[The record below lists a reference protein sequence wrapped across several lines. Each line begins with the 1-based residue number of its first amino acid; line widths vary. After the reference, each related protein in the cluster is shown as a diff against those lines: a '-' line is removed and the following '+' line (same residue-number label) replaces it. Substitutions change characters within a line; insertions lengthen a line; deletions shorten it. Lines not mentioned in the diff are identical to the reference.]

1 MFTSNNDT
9 INFIE
14 AIKPS
19 IKRGPLNT
27 DGYYT
32 FASFTYRSYTYII
45 TPADAFLTRVIKK
58 HGTGEV
64 EACVAPHKHNKEGLR
79 DRYTFNTNYLLF
91 NRRQIT
97 VDVARLN
104 AVLLI
109 PGAMEKLTSG
119 NDYEVNH
126 KAILNNTYR
135 SQLYKTSLNAV
146 YKFRKL
152 IRTEDS
158 KTKKLIAPDKA
169 RKAVYDEYG
178 DICFDILIATDD
190 LKRSPV
196 MLRDNRVANL
206 EVCTSEE
213 NKAHFRAVR
222 EFIALA
228 TNPEYEPRCLDA
240 SLKRVEAKKAYAY
253 INGTMSRQDFI
264 SYLISLPDVNHRE
277 AELVNSA
284 KKPSKQVIDLLNKG
298 TVRAMLSL

>member
-9 INFIE
+9 LNFIE

-19 IKRGPLNT
+19 IKRGPINT

-32 FASFTYRSYTYII
+32 FASFKYRSYTYII
-45 TPADAFLTRVIKK
+45 TPADAFITRVIKQ

-64 EACVAPHKHNKEGLR
+64 VACVAPHKHNKEGLR

-119 NDYEVNH
+119 DDYEVNH

-152 IRTEDS
+152 IRTIDS
-158 KTKKLIAPDKA
+158 DTGKLITPDKA
-169 RKAVYDEYG
+169 REDVYNEYG
-178 DICFDILIATDD
+178 DICFDILVATDD
-190 LKRSPV
+190 LKRSPI

-222 EFIALA
+222 EFIALS
-228 TNPEYEPRCLDA
+228 TSPDYEPRIDA

-253 INGTMSRQDFI
+253 TNGTLSRQDFI
-264 SYLISLPDVNHRE
+264 AYMQSLPYVNHRE
-277 AELVNSA
+277 AEIANST
-284 KKPSKQVIDLLNKG
+284 KKPSKQVIELLNKG

>member
-9 INFIE
+9 LNFIE

-19 IKRGPLNT
+19 IKRGLINT

-45 TPADAFLTRVIKK
+45 TPADAFLTRVIKQ

-64 EACVAPHKHNKEGLR
+64 VACVAPHKHNKEGLR

-119 NDYEVNH
+119 DDYEVNH

-152 IRTEDS
+152 IRTVDS
-158 KTKKLIAPDKA
+158 KTGKLIDPDKA
-169 RKAVYDEYG
+169 RKTIYDEYS
-178 DICFDILIATDD
+178 DICFDILVATDD

-196 MLRDNRVANL
+196 MPRDNRVANL
-206 EVCTSEE
+206 EVCKSEE

-222 EFIALA
+222 EFIALS
-228 TNPEYEPRCLDA
+228 TNTDYYPRIDA

-253 INGTMSRQDFI
+253 INGTMDRQDFI
-264 SYLISLPDVNHRE
+264 SYMLSLPDVNDVE
-277 AELVNSA
+277 AARANST
-284 KKPSKQVIDLLNKG
+284 KEPSKQVLDLLNKG

>member
-9 INFIE
+9 LNFIE

-19 IKRGPLNT
+19 IKRGPINT

-32 FASFTYRSYTYII
+32 FASFKYRSYTYII
-45 TPADAFLTRVIKK
+45 TPADAFLTRVIKH

-64 EACVAPHKHNKEGLR
+64 VACIAPHKHNKDGLR

-119 NDYEVNH
+119 DGYEVNH

-135 SQLYKTSLNAV
+135 SQLYKNSLNAV

-152 IRTEDS
+152 IRTVDS
-158 KTKKLIAPDKA
+158 DTKKLIDPDKA
-169 RKAVYDEYG
+169 RETIYNEYS
-178 DICFDILIATDD
+178 DICFDILAATDD
-190 LKRSPV
+190 LKRSPI

-228 TNPEYEPRCLDA
+228 TDTYYEPKIDA
-240 SLKRVEAKKAYAY
+240 SIKRVEAKKASEY
-253 INGTMSRQDFI
+253 INGTLGRQEFI
-264 SYLISLPDVNHRE
+264 AYMQSLPDVNHVE
-277 AELVNSA
+277 AENANST
-284 KKPSKQVIDLLNKG
+284 KEPSKQVIELLNKG
-298 TVRAMLSL
+298 TIRAMLML

>member
-1 MFTSNNDT
+1 MLTSNNDT
-9 INFIE
+9 TKFIE

-19 IKRGPLNT
+19 IKRGLINT
-27 DGYYT
+27 DGYYS

-45 TPADAFLTRVIKK
+45 TPADAFLTRVIKQ
-58 HGTGEV
+58 HGTGNV
-64 EACVAPHKHNKEGLR
+64 VACVAPHKHNKEGLR

-119 NDYEVNH
+119 DDYEVNH

-146 YKFRKL
+146 YKYRKL
-152 IRTEDS
+152 IRTIDS
-158 KTKKLIAPDKA
+158 KTNKLITPDKA
-169 RKAVYDEYG
+169 RELVYNEYS
-178 DICFDILIATDD
+178 DICFDILVATDD
-190 LKRSPV
+190 LKRSPI

-222 EFIALA
+222 EFIALS
-228 TNPEYEPRCLDA
+228 TSTDYEPKIDT

-253 INGTMSRQDFI
+253 TNGTMSRQDFI
-264 SYLISLPDVNHRE
+264 SYLISLPDVNNFE
-277 AELVNSA
+277 AEKVNLT
-284 KKPSKQVIDLLNKG
+284 KKPSKAVLDLLNKG

>member
-9 INFIE
+9 LKFIE

-19 IKRGPLNT
+19 IKRGLINT
-27 DGYYT
+27 DGYYS
-32 FASFTYRSYTYII
+32 FASFTYRSYIYII
-45 TPADAFLTRVIKK
+45 TPADAFLTRVIKQ
-58 HGTGEV
+58 HGTGNI
-64 EACVAPHKHNKEGLR
+64 EACVAPHKHNKDGLR
-79 DRYTFNTNYLLF
+79 ERYTFNTNYLLF

-109 PGAMEKLTSG
+109 PGAMEKLTSS
-119 NDYEVNH
+119 DEYEVNH
-126 KAILNNTYR
+126 KATLNNTYL
-135 SQLYKTSLNAV
+135 SQIYKTSLNAL
-146 YKFRKL
+146 YMYRRL

-158 KTKKLIAPDKA
+158 KTKKLITPDKA
-169 RKAVYDEYG
+169 REDVYNEYS
-178 DICFDILIATDD
+178 DVCFDILVATDD
-190 LKRSPV
+190 LKRSPI

-222 EFIALA
+222 EFIALS
-228 TNPEYEPRCLDA
+228 TSPDYEIKIDA

-253 INGTMSRQDFI
+253 TNGTMSRQDFI
-264 SYLISLPDVNHRE
+264 SYLISLPDVDDFEVRRI
-277 AELVNSA
+277 NST
-284 KKPSKQVIDLLNKG
+284 KKPSKHVLDLLNKG

>member
-1 MFTSNNDT
+1 MLTSNNDT
-9 INFIE
+9 TKFIE

-19 IKRGPLNT
+19 IKRGLINT
-27 DGYYT
+27 DGYYS

-45 TPADAFLTRVIKK
+45 TPADAFLTRVIKQ
-58 HGTGEV
+58 HGTGNV
-64 EACVAPHKHNKEGLR
+64 VACIAPHKHNKEGLR

-104 AVLLI
+104 AALLI

-119 NDYEVNH
+119 DDYEVNH

-146 YKFRKL
+146 YKYRKL
-152 IRTEDS
+152 IRTIDS
-158 KTKKLIAPDKA
+158 KTNKLITPDKA
-169 RKAVYDEYG
+169 RELVYNEYS
-178 DICFDILIATDD
+178 DICFDILVATDD
-190 LKRSPV
+190 LKRSPI

-222 EFIALA
+222 EFIALS
-228 TNPEYEPRCLDA
+228 TSTDYEPKIDT

-253 INGTMSRQDFI
+253 TNGTMSRQDFI
-264 SYLISLPDVNHRE
+264 SYLISLPDVNNFE
-277 AELVNSA
+277 AEKVNLT
-284 KKPSKQVIDLLNKG
+284 KKPSKAVLDLLNKG

>member
-9 INFIE
+9 LKFIE

-19 IKRGPLNT
+19 IKRGLINT
-27 DGYYT
+27 DGYYS
-32 FASFTYRSYTYII
+32 FASFTYRSYIYII
-45 TPADAFLTRVIKK
+45 TPADAFLTRVIKQ
-58 HGTGEV
+58 HGTGNIET
-64 EACVAPHKHNKEGLR
+64 CVAPHKHNKDGLR
-79 DRYTFNTNYLLF
+79 ERYTFNTNYLLF

-109 PGAMEKLTSG
+109 PGAMEKLTSS
-119 NDYEVNH
+119 DEYEVNH
-126 KAILNNTYR
+126 KATLNNTYL
-135 SQLYKTSLNAV
+135 SQIYKTSLNAL
-146 YKFRKL
+146 YMYRRL

-158 KTKKLIAPDKA
+158 KTKKLITPDKA
-169 RKAVYDEYG
+169 REDVYNEYS
-178 DICFDILIATDD
+178 DVCFDILVATDD
-190 LKRSPV
+190 LKRSPI

-222 EFIALA
+222 EFIALS
-228 TNPEYEPRCLDA
+228 TSPDYEIKIDA

-253 INGTMSRQDFI
+253 TNGTMSRQDFI
-264 SYLISLPDVNHRE
+264 SYLISLPDVDDFEVRRI
-277 AELVNSA
+277 NST
-284 KKPSKQVIDLLNKG
+284 KKPSKHVLDLLNKG

>member
-1 MFTSNNDT
+1 MITLNNDT
-9 INFIE
+9 TNFIE

-19 IKRGPLNT
+19 IKRGLINT
-27 DGYYT
+27 DGYYS

-45 TPADAFLTRVIKK
+45 TPSDAFLTRVIKK

-64 EACVAPHKHNKEGLR
+64 EACVAPHKHNKDGLR

-119 NDYEVNH
+119 DDYEVNH

-146 YKFRKL
+146 YKYRKL
-152 IRTEDS
+152 IRTIDID
-158 KTKKLIAPDKA
+158 TGKLITPDKA
-169 RKAVYDEYG
+169 REAVYNEYS
-178 DICFDILIATDD
+178 DVCFDILVYTDD
-190 LKRSPV
+190 LKRSPI

-228 TNPEYEPRCLDA
+228 TSPDYEPKIDA

-253 INGTMSRQDFI
+253 INGTLDRQDFI
-264 SYLISLPDVNHRE
+264 SYLISLPDVDNFE
-277 AELVNSA
+277 AEKVNLT
-284 KKPSKQVIDLLNKG
+284 KKPSKAVLDLLNKG

>member
-9 INFIE
+9 LKFIE

-19 IKRGPLNT
+19 IKRGLINT
-27 DGYYT
+27 DGYYS
-32 FASFTYRSYTYII
+32 FASFTYRSYIYII
-45 TPADAFLTRVIKK
+45 TPEDAFLTRVIKQ
-58 HGTGEV
+58 HGTGNI
-64 EACVAPHKHNKEGLR
+64 EACVAPHKHNKDGLR
-79 DRYTFNTNYLLF
+79 DRYTFNTNYLIF

-109 PGAMEKLTSG
+109 PGAMEKLTSS
-119 NDYEVNH
+119 DEYEVNH

-152 IRTEDS
+152 IRTVDS
-158 KTKKLIAPDKA
+158 KTGKPIDPDKA
-169 RKAVYDEYG
+169 RKAVYNEYG
-178 DICFDILIATDD
+178 DVCFDILAATDD
-190 LKRSPV
+190 LNRSPV
-196 MLRDNRVANL
+196 MPRDNRVANL
-206 EVCTSEE
+206 EVCKSEE

-222 EFIALA
+222 EFIALS
-228 TNPEYEPRCLDA
+228 TSPDYNIKIDA

-264 SYLISLPDVNHRE
+264 SYLISLPDVDDFE
-277 AELVNSA
+277 AERVNST
-284 KKPSKQVIDLLNKG
+284 KKPSKQVLDLLNKG

>member
-9 INFIE
+9 LNFIE

-19 IKRGPLNT
+19 IKRGPINT

-32 FASFTYRSYTYII
+32 FASFKYRSYTYII
-45 TPADAFLTRVIKK
+45 TPADAFLTRVIKQ

-64 EACVAPHKHNKEGLR
+64 VACIAPHKHNKEGLR

-146 YKFRKL
+146 YKYRKL
-152 IRTEDS
+152 IRTLDID
-158 KTKKLIAPDKA
+158 TGKLITPDKA
-169 RKAVYDEYG
+169 RETVYNEYS

-228 TNPEYEPRCLDA
+228 TSPDYEPKIDA
-240 SLKRVEAKKAYAY
+240 SIKRVEAKKAYAY

-277 AELVNSA
+277 AELINST
-284 KKPSKQVIDLLNKG
+284 KKPSKQVLDLLNKG
-298 TVRAMLSL
+298 IVRAMLSL

>member
-1 MFTSNNDT
+1 MFISNNDT
-9 INFIE
+9 LNFIE

-19 IKRGPLNT
+19 IKRGLINT
-27 DGYYT
+27 DGYYS
-32 FASFTYRSYTYII
+32 FASFTYRSYIYII

-64 EACVAPHKHNKEGLR
+64 EACIAPHKHNKDGLR

-119 NDYEVNH
+119 DDYEVNH

-146 YKFRKL
+146 YKYRKL
-152 IRTEDS
+152 IRTIDRETD
-158 KTKKLIAPDKA
+158 KLITPDKA
-169 RKAVYDEYG
+169 RETVYNEYS
-178 DICFDILIATDD
+178 DICFDILVATDD

-228 TNPEYEPRCLDA
+228 TSPDYEPKIDA

-253 INGTMSRQDFI
+253 TNGTMSRQDFI
-264 SYLISLPDVNHRE
+264 SYLISIPDVNHRE
-277 AELVNSA
+277 AELVNST
-284 KKPSKQVIDLLNKG
+284 KKPSKQVLDLLNKG

>member
-9 INFIE
+9 LNFIE

-19 IKRGPLNT
+19 IKRGPINT

-45 TPADAFLTRVIKK
+45 TPADAFLTRVIKQ

-64 EACVAPHKHNKEGLR
+64 VACVAPHKHNKEGLR

-119 NDYEVNH
+119 DDYEVNH

-152 IRTEDS
+152 IRTVDS
-158 KTKKLIAPDKA
+158 DTGKLIDPDKA
-169 RKAVYDEYG
+169 RKDVYNEYS
-178 DICFDILIATDD
+178 DVCFDILVATDD
-190 LKRSPV
+190 LKRSPI

-228 TNPEYEPRCLDA
+228 TSSDYELKIDA

-253 INGTMSRQDFI
+253 TKGTLSRQDFI
-264 SYLISLPDVNHRE
+264 AYMKSLPDVNHIE
-277 AELVNSA
+277 AEIANST
-284 KKPSKQVIDLLNKG
+284 KKPSKQVIELLNKG
-298 TVRAMLSL
+298 TIRAMLML

>member
-1 MFTSNNDT
+1 MLTSNNDT
-9 INFIE
+9 TKFIE

-19 IKRGPLNT
+19 IKRGLINT
-27 DGYYT
+27 DGYYS

-45 TPADAFLTRVIKK
+45 TPTDAFLTRVIKQ
-58 HGTGEV
+58 HGTGNV
-64 EACVAPHKHNKEGLR
+64 VACVAPHKHNKEGLR

-104 AVLLI
+104 AALLI

-119 NDYEVNH
+119 DDYEVNH

-146 YKFRKL
+146 YKYRKL
-152 IRTEDS
+152 IRTIDS
-158 KTKKLIAPDKA
+158 KTNKLITPDKA
-169 RKAVYDEYG
+169 RELVYNEYS
-178 DICFDILIATDD
+178 DICFDILVATDD
-190 LKRSPV
+190 LKRSPI

-222 EFIALA
+222 EFIALS
-228 TNPEYEPRCLDA
+228 TSTDYEPKIDT

-253 INGTMSRQDFI
+253 TNGTMSRQDFI
-264 SYLISLPDVNHRE
+264 SYLISLPDVNNFE
-277 AELVNSA
+277 AEKVNLT
-284 KKPSKQVIDLLNKG
+284 KKPSKAVLDLLNKG

>member
-9 INFIE
+9 LKFIE

-19 IKRGPLNT
+19 IKRGLINT
-27 DGYYT
+27 DGYYS
-32 FASFTYRSYTYII
+32 FASFTYRSYIYII
-45 TPADAFLTRVIKK
+45 TPADAFLTRVIKQ
-58 HGTGEV
+58 HGTGNI
-64 EACVAPHKHNKEGLR
+64 EACVAPHKHNKDGLR

-91 NRRQIT
+91 NSRQIT

-119 NDYEVNH
+119 DDYEVNH

-152 IRTEDS
+152 IRTIDIE
-158 KTKKLIAPDKA
+158 TGKLIDPDKA
-169 RKAVYDEYG
+169 RNIVYDEYR
-178 DICFDILIATDD
+178 DVCFDILAYTDD
-190 LKRSPV
+190 LKKSPV
-196 MLRDNRVANL
+196 MPRDNRVANL
-206 EVCTSEE
+206 EVCKSEE

-222 EFIALA
+222 EFIALS
-228 TNPEYEPRCLDA
+228 TSSDYEPKIDA

-264 SYLISLPDVNHRE
+264 SYLISLPDVNNFE
-277 AELVNSA
+277 AEKINST
-284 KKPSKQVIDLLNKG
+284 KKPSKQVLDLLNKG

>member
-9 INFIE
+9 LKFIE

-19 IKRGPLNT
+19 IKRGPINT

-45 TPADAFLTRVIKK
+45 TPADAFLTRVIKQ
-58 HGTGEV
+58 HGTGKV
-64 EACVAPHKHNKEGLR
+64 VACVAPHKHNKDGLR

-119 NDYEVNH
+119 DEYEVNH

-152 IRTEDS
+152 IRTVDS
-158 KTKKLIAPDKA
+158 ETDKLIDPNTA
-169 RKAVYDEYG
+169 RDIVYKEYS
-178 DICFDILIATDD
+178 DICFDILVATDD
-190 LKRSPV
+190 LNRSPI

-222 EFIALA
+222 EFIALS
-228 TNPEYEPRCLDA
+228 TSPDYEPKIDA

-253 INGTMSRQDFI
+253 INGTLDRQDFI

-277 AELVNSA
+277 AELVNST

-298 TVRAMLSL
+298 IVRRMLSL

>member
-1 MFTSNNDT
+1 MLTSNNDT
-9 INFIE
+9 LNFIE

-19 IKRGPLNT
+19 IKRGLINT
-27 DGYYT
+27 DGYYS

-45 TPADAFLTRVIKK
+45 TPADAFLTRVIKQ
-58 HGTGEV
+58 HGTGNV
-64 EACVAPHKHNKEGLR
+64 VACVAPHKHNKEGLR

-119 NDYEVNH
+119 DDYEVNH

-146 YKFRKL
+146 YKYRKL
-152 IRTEDS
+152 IRTIDS
-158 KTKKLIAPDKA
+158 KTNKLITPDKA
-169 RKAVYDEYG
+169 RELVYNEYS
-178 DICFDILIATDD
+178 DICFDILVATDD
-190 LKRSPV
+190 LKRSPI

-222 EFIALA
+222 EFIALS
-228 TNPEYEPRCLDA
+228 TSTDYEPKIDT

-253 INGTMSRQDFI
+253 TNGTMSRQDFI
-264 SYLISLPDVNHRE
+264 SYLISLPDVNNFE
-277 AELVNSA
+277 AEKVNLT
-284 KKPSKQVIDLLNKG
+284 KKPSKAVLDLLNKG

>member
-1 MFTSNNDT
+1 MFISNNDT
-9 INFIE
+9 LNFIE

-19 IKRGPLNT
+19 IKRGLINT
-27 DGYYT
+27 DGYYS
-32 FASFTYRSYTYII
+32 FASFTYRSYIYII

-119 NDYEVNH
+119 DDYEVNH

-146 YKFRKL
+146 YKYRKL
-152 IRTEDS
+152 IRTIDIETD
-158 KTKKLIAPDKA
+158 KLITPAKA
-169 RKAVYDEYG
+169 REAVYNEYS
-178 DICFDILIATDD
+178 DVCFDILVATDD
-190 LKRSPV
+190 LKRSPI

-222 EFIALA
+222 EFIALS
-228 TNPEYEPRCLDA
+228 TSPDYEPKIDA

-253 INGTMSRQDFI
+253 TNGTMSRQDFI
-264 SYLISLPDVNHRE
+264 SYLISLPDVNNFE
-277 AELVNSA
+277 AEKVNLT
-284 KKPSKQVIDLLNKG
+284 KKPSKAVLDLLNKG
-298 TVRAMLSL
+298 IVRRMLSL

>member
-9 INFIE
+9 LKFIE

-19 IKRGPLNT
+19 IKRGLINT
-27 DGYYT
+27 DGYYS
-32 FASFTYRSYTYII
+32 FASFTYRSYIYII
-45 TPADAFLTRVIKK
+45 TPADAFLTRVIKQ
-58 HGTGEV
+58 HGTGNL
-64 EACVAPHKHNKEGLR
+64 EACVAPHKHNKDGLR

-126 KAILNNTYR
+126 KAILNNTYL
-135 SQLYKTSLNAV
+135 SQIYKTSLNAV
-146 YKFRKL
+146 YMYRRL

-158 KTKKLIAPDKA
+158 KTKKLIDPAKA
-169 RKAVYDEYG
+169 REDVYNEYS
-178 DICFDILIATDD
+178 DVCFDILVATDD
-190 LKRSPV
+190 LKRSPI
-196 MLRDNRVANL
+196 MLRDNRVANH

-222 EFIALA
+222 EFIALS
-228 TNPEYEPRCLDA
+228 TSPDYEPRIDA

-264 SYLISLPDVNHRE
+264 SYLISLPDVDDFEVRRI
-277 AELVNSA
+277 NST
-284 KKPSKQVIDLLNKG
+284 KKPSKAVLDLLNKG

>member
-9 INFIE
+9 LNFIE
-14 AIKPS
+14 AIKNS
-19 IKRGPLNT
+19 IKRGPINT

-32 FASFTYRSYTYII
+32 FASFKYRSYTYII
-45 TPADAFLTRVIKK
+45 TPADALLTRIIKK
-58 HGTGEV
+58 PGTGEV
-64 EACVAPHKHNKEGLR
+64 VACIAPHKHNKEGLR

-119 NDYEVNH
+119 DDYEVNH

-146 YKFRKL
+146 YKYRKL
-152 IRTEDS
+152 IRTIDS
-158 KTKKLIAPDKA
+158 KTNKLTDPDMA
-169 RKAVYDEYG
+169 RKRVYDEYS
-178 DICFDILIATDD
+178 DVCFDVLVATDN

-196 MLRDNRVANL
+196 MPRDNRVANL
-206 EVCTSEE
+206 EVCKSKE

-222 EFIALA
+222 EFIALS
-228 TNPEYEPRCLDA
+228 TNTEYEPRIDA
-240 SLKRVEAKKAYAY
+240 SLKRVEAKKAYDY
-253 INGTMSRQDFI
+253 TNGTMSRQDFI

-277 AELVNSA
+277 AELVNST
-284 KKPSKQVIDLLNKG
+284 KKPSKQVLDLLNDG

>member
-1 MFTSNNDT
+1 MFTINNDT
-9 INFIE
+9 LKFIE
-14 AIKPS
+14 AIKPN
-19 IKRGPLNT
+19 IKRGPINT

-45 TPADAFLTRVIKK
+45 TPADAFLTRVIKQ
-58 HGTGEV
+58 HGTGNV
-64 EACVAPHKHNKEGLR
+64 VACVAPHKHNKDGLR

-119 NDYEVNH
+119 DDYEVNH
-126 KAILNNTYR
+126 KAILNNIYR

-146 YKFRKL
+146 YKYHKL
-152 IRTEDS
+152 IRTVDS
-158 KTKKLIAPDKA
+158 KTNKLIDPDTA
-169 RKAVYDEYG
+169 RAIVYKEYS
-178 DICFDILIATDD
+178 DMCFDILVATDD
-190 LKRSPV
+190 LKRSPI

-206 EVCTSEE
+206 EICTSEE

-222 EFIALA
+222 EFIALS
-228 TNPEYEPRCLDA
+228 TDTDYEPRIDA

-253 INGTMSRQDFI
+253 TKGTLGRQDFI
-264 SYLISLPDVNHRE
+264 AYMKSLPDVNHVE
-277 AELVNSA
+277 AEKANST
-284 KKPSKQVIDLLNKG
+284 KEPSKQVLDLLNKG
-298 TVRAMLSL
+298 TIRAMLSL

>member
-9 INFIE
+9 IKFIE

-19 IKRGPLNT
+19 IKRGLINT
-27 DGYYT
+27 DGYYS
-32 FASFTYRSYTYII
+32 FASFTYRSYIYII
-45 TPADAFLTRVIKK
+45 TPADAFLTRVIKQ
-58 HGTGEV
+58 HGTGNI
-64 EACVAPHKHNKEGLR
+64 EACVAPHKHNKDGLR

-119 NDYEVNH
+119 DDYEVNH

-152 IRTEDS
+152 IRTIDIE
-158 KTKKLIAPDKA
+158 TGKLIDPDKA
-169 RKAVYDEYG
+169 REDVYDEYS
-178 DICFDILIATDD
+178 DVCFDILVATDN
-190 LKRSPV
+190 LKKSPV
-196 MLRDNRVANL
+196 MPRDNRVANL
-206 EVCTSEE
+206 EVCKSEE

-222 EFIALA
+222 EFIALS
-228 TNPEYEPRCLDA
+228 TSPYYNIKIDA
-240 SLKRVEAKKAYAY
+240 SIKRVEAKKAYAY

-277 AELVNSA
+277 AEIVNST
-284 KKPSKQVIDLLNKG
+284 KEPSKQVLDLLNKG
-298 TVRAMLSL
+298 IVRAMLSL